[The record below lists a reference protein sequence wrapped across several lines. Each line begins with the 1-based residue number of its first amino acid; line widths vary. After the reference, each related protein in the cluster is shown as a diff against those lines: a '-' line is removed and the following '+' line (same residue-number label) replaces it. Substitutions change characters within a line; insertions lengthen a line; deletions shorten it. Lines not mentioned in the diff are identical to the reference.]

1 MARVETRLG
10 FTKNIGNFESVRID
24 VGYSDDVREGEE
36 VADAQARV
44 YDVVERELLS
54 KLEAVLEEIDEVN
67 R

>member
-36 VADAQARV
+36 VADAQSRV

>member
-24 VGYSDDVREGEE
+24 TGFSDDVREGEE
-36 VADAQARV
+36 VADAQKRV

-54 KLEAVLEEIDEVN
+54 KLEDVLNEIDEIN
-67 R
+67 K